1 MDDPETLASKVE
13 ASEVLVHVISFILG
27 FLVR

>member
-1 MDDPETLASKVE
+1 MDDLEALAYEVE
-13 ASEVLVHVISFILG
+13 VSEVLVHVISFTLG